1 MLLRMFH
8 TSMDNKLVP
17 AVTAE
22 FDLWAYY
29 MW

>member
-1 MLLRMFH
+1 
-8 TSMDNKLVP
+8 MDNKLVP
-17 AVTAE
+17 AITAE

>member
-1 MLLRMFH
+1 MFH